1 MKSWKLML
9 GMFTSLVVLG
19 GLCAAAIP
27 HGDLEEIMEKGFK
40 KGGLRHQ
47 ISTEIDKDKPNWTD
61 IQKKSKE
68 LATMCDKMCKEKQPH
83 GEAES
88 WKKLTESLAK
98 QASSLTSAADKK
110 DLANAKTAITKIN
123 GSCKECHDA
132 HRP

>member
-9 GMFTSLVVLG
+9 GVFTSLVVLG
-19 GLCAAAIP
+19 GLGAAIP

-68 LATMCDKMCKEKQPH
+68 LATMCDKMCKEKQPQ

-98 QASSLTSAADKK
+98 QASSLTSAAEKK
-110 DLANAKTAITKIN
+110 DLANAKAAITKIN

>member
-1 MKSWKLML
+1 MKLWKFALVAL
-9 GMFTSLVVLG
+9 TSLAALT
-19 GLCAAAIP
+19 GLSAVMPSDA
-27 HGDLEEIMEKGFK
+27 LEEIMEKGFK

-47 ISTEIDKDKPNWTD
+47 ISTEIEKDKPNWTD
-61 IQKKSKE
+61 IQQKSKQ
-68 LATMCDKMCKEKQPH
+68 LASMCEKMCKEKQPQ

-98 QASSLTSAADKK
+98 QASSLTSAAEKK

-123 GSCKECHDA
+123 GSCKECHDL